1 MRRGLTAAIGLLAA
15 AVALAACG
23 GSSLRDDPRLTEFDN
38 EFTTESQQHVGAT
51 VNVPYEQ
58 LEGGIPPYGG
68 PHDGYTLPCGIY
80 DDAVRVEQAVHS
92 MEHGAVAIWWEPS
105 RASQEEV
112 EQLSRIARRHLED
125 GDFTILAPLQG
136 IGSKIVLAS
145 WGERMRLDAVEEDT
159 IDAYFS
165 LFKHNAP
172 EPVEAGGC
180 ISAL

>member
-1 MRRGLTAAIGLLAA
+1 MRRGLTAALALVAA
-15 AVALAACG
+15 AALAACG

-38 EFTTESQQHVGAT
+38 EFTTDSQQHVGAT
-51 VNVPYEQ
+51 VDVPYEQ

-105 RASQEEV
+105 RASQGEV
-112 EQLSRIARRHLED
+112 EQLRQIARRHLEA

-136 IGSKIVLAS
+136 LGSKNVLTS
-145 WGERMRLDAVEEDT
+145 WGERMSLDTVEEDT

-165 LFKHNAP
+165 AFKHDAP
-172 EPVEAGGC
+172 EPVQAGGC

>member
-1 MRRGLTAAIGLLAA
+1 MRRGLAA
-15 AVALAACG
+15 ALALVAAAALAACG
-23 GSSLRDDPRLTEFDN
+23 GSSLRDDPRLTEFEN
-38 EFTTESQQHVGAT
+38 EFTTDSQQHVGAT
-51 VNVPYEQ
+51 VDVPYEQ

-105 RASQEEV
+105 RASQGEV
-112 EQLSRIARRHLED
+112 EQLRQIARRHLEA

-136 IGSKIVLAS
+136 LGSKIVLTS
-145 WGERMRLDAVEEDT
+145 WGERMSLDTVEEDT

-165 LFKHNAP
+165 AFKHDAP
-172 EPVEAGGC
+172 EPVQAGGC

>member
-1 MRRGLTAAIGLLAA
+1 MRRGLTAAISLLAA